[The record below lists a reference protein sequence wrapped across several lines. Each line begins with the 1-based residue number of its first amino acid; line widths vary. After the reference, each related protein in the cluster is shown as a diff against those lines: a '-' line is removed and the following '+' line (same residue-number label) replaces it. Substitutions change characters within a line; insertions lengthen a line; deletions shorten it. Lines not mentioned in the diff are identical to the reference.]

1 MSNKQGKMSSQINY
15 RMRVTL
21 NDGRQM
27 TGQMLAF
34 DKHMNLVL
42 ADTEE
47 FRRVKVRQNKPAAP
61 GAGSSSGQTIEK
73 EEKRTLG
80 LTIVRGAH
88 IVSLSVESE
97 PPADPSARLG
107 KSAPGGIA
115 STLTAGPGVAR
126 PAGRGAAPAPPS
138 LAVSAP
144 LNPLHG
150 DTAADIGCRVLLPVL
165 EVPSL
170 PDSLAASPVP
180 RLSADVELLPQAS
193 PAGSRPRASRRT
205 PPSSLQAST
214 PALPVDHLAS
224 TLPPADRLR
233 TEMSIPRMLYS
244 RRLVHG
250 YHWRLGMNVKI
261 TKIRAEQACC

>member
-1 MSNKQGKMSSQINY
+1 MSATNKQGKMAGYINY

-47 FRRVKVRQNKPAAP
+47 FRRTKRKQNKPSAP
-61 GAGSSSGQTIEK
+61 GAASSAQVVES

-88 IVSLSVESE
+88 IISLSVESP

-107 KSAPGGIA
+107 KTAGGGIG

-126 PAGRGAAPAPPS
+126 PAGRGAAAPISLAGPAAGVGGAVPPPFPGFPGAPGFPGRGGPAPPGFGGGF
-138 LAVSAP
+138 P
-144 LNPLHG
+144 P
-150 DTAADIGCRVLLPVL
+150 
-165 EVPSL
+165 
-170 PDSLAASPVP
+170 
-180 RLSADVELLPQAS
+180 
-193 PAGSRPRASRRT
+193 PAGFPGAPGFPPGFPPGGA
-205 PPSSLQAST
+205 PPSGFN
-214 PALPVDHLAS
+214 
-224 TLPPADRLR
+224 PP
-233 TEMSIPRMLYS
+233 PR
-244 RRLVHG
+244 R
-250 YHWRLGMNVKI
+250 
-261 TKIRAEQACC
+261 